1 MSEEQK
7 THVPRL
13 AVLGLCDAVHRE
25 RNVDSRLSQI
35 NILHLRSDV
44 VSFIYPLPLRGFHIV
59 VALYDPTRLDG
70 GELVCISS
78 EGQELFK
85 ISMAFEPIPKAETP
99 PPPGKL
105 TELRTDPI
113 VPWIISSISWP
124 EVYPLQLQPGSLTFR
139 WRESNSAESHLVGGL
154 NFFHAEAEALTPERI
169 AAIKSDPLAPKKIL
183 MRLFCLRCDDTLR
196 IYAGLERSSQEESEG
211 HIWYKDLPESYR
223 CRCGVNHF
231 SLLYLRDNLHALL
244 GHRFRTVGEE
254 ITFTQVYEQSGL
266 QIVHD
271 QFRQLLETSPAEEAV
286 QKFFE
291 ANTVLLHQFAPEK
304 IFPKAPILTKFKTD
318 FVVLS
323 KSGQLFV
330 VELEAPSKRLLRRNG
345 GRSAEFTQAC
355 DQVLN
360 WQHEMRDHR
369 IAVLDSL
376 GIDRNQVSKVT
387 GVVII
392 GRDEGH
398 ERGELMRLKS
408 ADLGG
413 VQFYT
418 YDDLLASL
426 GSLIRGIGQL

>member
-1 MSEEQK
+1 MTGEQK
-7 THVPRL
+7 AHAPRL
-13 AVLGLCDAVHRE
+13 AVLGICDAAHRE
-25 RNVDSRLSQI
+25 RNVDPRLSQI
-35 NILHLRSDV
+35 NILRLRSDV
-44 VSFIYPLPLRGFHIV
+44 VSFIYPLPLRGFQII
-59 VALYDPTRLDG
+59 VALYDPTRLGG
-70 GELVCISS
+70 GELLCFSPD
-78 EGQELFK
+78 GQELFK
-85 ISMAFEPIPKAETP
+85 ISMAFEIIPKAASP
-99 PPPGKL
+99 PPPGSL
-105 TELRTDPI
+105 AELRPDPL
-113 VPWIISSISWP
+113 VPWIISAIPWP
-124 EVYPLQLQPGSLTFR
+124 EAYPLQVQPGRLTFR
-139 WRESNSAESHLVGGL
+139 WRENDCAESYLVGGL

-169 AAIKSDPLAPKKIL
+169 AAIKSDPLASKKIF
-183 MRLFCLRCDDTLR
+183 MRLFCLRCEDTLR
-196 IYAGLERSSQEESEG
+196 IYAGLERSPQEEAQG
-211 HIWYKDLPESYR
+211 HTWYRDLPESYR
-223 CRCGVNHF
+223 CRCGVNQF
-231 SLLYLRDNLHALL
+231 SLLYLRDHLHALL
-244 GHRFRTVGEE
+244 GQRFRTVGEE
-254 ITFTQVYEQSGL
+254 VTFTQVYEQSGL

-271 QFRQLLETSPAEEAV
+271 QFRQLLETNPTEEAV

-330 VELEAPSKRLLRRNG
+330 VELEVPGKRLLRRRG

-376 GIDRNQVSKVT
+376 GIDRAHVSKVT

-398 ERGELMRLKS
+398 DRGELMRLKS

-426 GSLIRGIGQL
+426 GSLVRGLGQL